1 MIKQI
6 TGTHTLKEIQ
16 SQPETWGETVK
27 SLNLNWR
34 GKTPDF
40 NKYDHVIFTGCGSTY
55 YLSIWAS
62 RLFQKKLIISSS
74 ALPASELWYA
84 TRDWTAPYKKPL
96 LIAVSR
102 SGETTETIK
111 AVEKFKQNREGD
123 VICVTCYPESRLS
136 KAADL
141 SVTTPA
147 GKESSI
153 AQTRSFTN
161 MMCAILFLIDGEV
174 PEQVIKNYEKISRE
188 YFDRYQQKAKEI
200 GRDSSFTRFFF
211 LGDGPL
217 YGLANEAM
225 LKQKEMSLS
234 YAEAYHFMEFR
245 HGPMSMIDPQSVVIS
260 LFNSWATTFELAVAK
275 DMKKLKS
282 TVIGIG
288 NLEQEDENLDTL
300 FKLPNLIPADWLY
313 PLYLP
318 VLQLI
323 AYERSIAKG
332 LDPDKPNNLSAV
344 IEL

>member
-1 MIKQI
+1 MAKEQV
-6 TGTHTLKEIQ
+6 GLHTLTEIS
-16 SQPETWGETVK
+16 SQPETWSETVQ
-27 SLNLNWR
+27 SLNSNFK
-34 GKTPDF
+34 GKIPDF
-40 NKYDHVIFTGCGSTY
+40 RKYDHVFFTGCGSTH

-62 RLFQKKLIISSS
+62 RLFQKKLKISSH

-84 TRDWTAPYKKPL
+84 NSDWTSPYKKPL

-102 SGETTETIK
+102 SGETTETIR
-111 AVEKFKQNREGD
+111 AVEVFKQNGFGD
-123 VICVTCYPESRLS
+123 VISVTCYPESNLS
-136 KAADL
+136 KISDL
-141 SVTTPA
+141 SISTPA
-147 GKESSI
+147 GKEKSI

-161 MMCAILFLIDGEV
+161 MMCAVLFLIDSEV
-174 PEQVIKNYEKISRE
+174 PEIVVENFGNISRK
-188 YFDRYQQKAKEI
+188 YLDHYQQKAKEI
-200 GRDSSFTRFFF
+200 GRDSSFNRFFF

-217 YGLANEAM
+217 FGLANEAM

-245 HGPMSMIDPQSVVIS
+245 HGPMSMVDPQSVVIG
-260 LFNSWATTFELAVAK
+260 LFSSWAEAFEIAVVS
-275 DMKKLKS
+275 DMKKLNSK
-282 TVIGIG
+282 TIGVG
-288 NLEQEDENLDTL
+288 NLEKSDESLDTYFMLPELLPSHWL
-300 FKLPNLIPADWLY
+300 F